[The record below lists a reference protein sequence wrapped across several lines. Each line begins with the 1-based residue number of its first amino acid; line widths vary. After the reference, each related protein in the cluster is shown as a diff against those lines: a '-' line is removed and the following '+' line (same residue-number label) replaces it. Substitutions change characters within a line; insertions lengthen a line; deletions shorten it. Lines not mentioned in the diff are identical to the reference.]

1 MRRASGSGCTV
12 PHRGHVTA
20 AAAPGAR
27 QRYRQI
33 HRRRQQRT
41 VVSLAS
47 TSPAPS
53 GPSVPQPGHQKPGG
67 HLTVPACQLRN
78 RRNPPRRPVERA
90 RDRAAPRPPHM
101 VRLARG
107 HPPVAGDVAHQ
118 PEHEPLP
125 APGPR
130 HPPQTRRHL
139 PAFQSRRSSPP
150 GAARLP
156 GARREHRTQAPAP
169 WQGHRC
175 PQPVPGSVTVPKIA
189 SRTVR
194 LTLLWGPSDPTDTG
208 RSAL

>member
-20 AAAPGAR
+20 ATAPGAR

-33 HRRRQQRT
+33 HRRRQRT

-53 GPSVPQPGHQKPGG
+53 GPSLPQPGHQKPGG

-101 VRLARG
+101 VRLAGG

-169 WQGHRC
+169 GRA
-175 PQPVPGSVTVPKIA
+175 TVVRNPSPA
-189 SRTVR
+189 PLRSRR
-194 LTLLWGPSDPTDTG
+194 
-208 RSAL
+208 